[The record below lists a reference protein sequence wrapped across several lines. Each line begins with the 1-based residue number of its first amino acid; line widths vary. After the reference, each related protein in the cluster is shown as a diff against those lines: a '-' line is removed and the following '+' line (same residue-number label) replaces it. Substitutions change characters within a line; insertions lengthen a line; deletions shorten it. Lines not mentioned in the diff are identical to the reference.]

1 MDSIHIVF
9 LVLTM
14 PIQVEGFACE
24 NSTYCMTSLI
34 IENAFTMIDPSSGPL
49 YVDDRSIYPI
59 NGGEAVTI
67 SNVISA
73 DGWNET
79 RRLVTANGTMPGPPI
94 YLYQNQT
101 ITVIVTNNLINEAVT
116 IHWHGIDQ
124 LGWPAMD
131 GVAFVTQCPILPG
144 QSFNYTFQPRFSGT
158 YWYHS
163 HVGNQRDMGMYGAF
177 IVLKRNN
184 EIPISRQHIIQL
196 QEWNHLYDPVTLL
209 RANLNGKGKEGV
221 SILINGRGEFDNNV
235 APLASFVVDKGENHK
250 FRLIG
255 VGSADTFLFSVPG
268 LRLIVKETDGYE
280 FEKRTVDR
288 IIIYPAERYDFELD
302 LSYASEGIYDITVY
316 NLQHNNLT
324 TQDKLVGRGHINVT
338 NKNSLPVT
346 TLNRTTEVIL
356 NCPFQEYPPY
366 PNFTCL
372 PVSELKSNISDNGLQ
387 FGLSLIQKT
396 DKTYTHFL
404 NFGFPKHSSIN
415 GRKFIW
421 PKVSALSQPSEVDTT
436 CAGCDDET
444 SCECSHTLDLPSG
457 SENIM
462 IFSNL
467 GTGMVE
473 SHPIHMHGH
482 TYEVLKMGFPSFNS
496 SGSLIPNEDIM
507 CSESKPNSASQCN
520 NARWRNPDWND
531 YTKIP
536 GVNHIDPVRKDT
548 VVVPVGG
555 YTIIRI
561 RATNPGVWFMHC
573 HIDPHMIFGMAMM
586 LNKSFEYVKDLPTG
600 LPSCHSF
607 TNRGSPVEAQQQQQ
621 QQTPANSETSTIALG
636 VAVAILGTALIVTLS
651 VHFNLRRQTRGG
663 NNMEQQ
669 EMQETSASRT

>member
-9 LVLTM
+9 LVLATCI
-14 PIQVEGFACE
+14 PIHVKGFVCE

-34 IENAFTMIDPSSGPL
+34 IENAFTMIDPTSGPL
-49 YVDDRSIYPI
+49 YVDDRSLYPI
-59 NGGEAVTI
+59 DGGEAVNI

-73 DGWNET
+73 DGWNKT

-94 YLYQNQT
+94 YLYQNQR

-209 RANLNGKGKEGV
+209 RAKLNGKDKEGV
-221 SILINGRGEFDNNV
+221 SILINGRGDFDNNV
-235 APLASFVVDKGENHK
+235 APLASFVVDKGENYK

-255 VGSADTFLFSVPG
+255 VGSKDTFLFSVPG

-302 LSYASEGIYDITVY
+302 LSYASEGIYNITVY
-316 NLQHNNLT
+316 ILQGSDLKV
-324 TQDKLVGRGHINVT
+324 QDKLVGRGHINVT
-338 NKNSLPVT
+338 NKYSLRVT
-346 TLNRTTEVIL
+346 MLNRNTEVIL

-372 PVSELKSNISDNGLQ
+372 PVSELKSNISDDGLQ

-404 NFGFPKHSSIN
+404 NFGFPKYSSIN

-462 IFSNL
+462 ILSNL
-467 GTGMVE
+467 GTGMVI

-482 TYEVLKMGFPSFNS
+482 TYEVLKMGFPSFDS
-496 SGSLIPNEDIM
+496 SGILIPNEDIM
-507 CSESKPNSASQCN
+507 CSESKQNNASQCN
-520 NARWRNPDWND
+520 NARWRNPAWND

-536 GVNHIDPVRKDT
+536 GVNLIDPVRKDT

-573 HIDPHMIFGMAMM
+573 HIDPHMVFGMALM
-586 LNKSFEYVKDLPTG
+586 LNESFEYVKDLPMG

-607 TNRGSPVEAQQQQQ
+607 TNRGSPAEAQQQQQ
-621 QQTPANSETSTIALG
+621 TPVNSETSTIALG

-651 VHFNLRRQTRGG
+651 VHFNLRRRTQGG